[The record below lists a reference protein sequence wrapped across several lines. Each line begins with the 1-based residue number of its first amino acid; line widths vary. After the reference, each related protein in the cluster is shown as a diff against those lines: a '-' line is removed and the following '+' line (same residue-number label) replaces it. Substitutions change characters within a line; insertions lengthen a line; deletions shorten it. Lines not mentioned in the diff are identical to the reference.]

1 MSVEVQAEWT
11 LPAIR
16 RPCYALDQI
25 LVKASSP
32 ATYVPCLLPTMNRG
46 RGRHGVLGIIPSAS
60 HPCLRKRRGITS
72 PLRHGTLGDFC
83 GQDLGLGDL

>member
-1 MSVEVQAEWT
+1 MEVQAEWT

-32 ATYVPCLLPTMNRG
+32 AAYLLCLLPTMGRG
-46 RGRHGVLGIIPSAS
+46 RGRRGVLRIIPSAS
-60 HPCLRKRRGITS
+60 HPCLRERRGSTS
-72 PLRHGTLGDFC
+72 PLRRRTLGDIS